1 MKTYL
6 QKKGETIYMPNIVYH
21 SVWDL
26 SPTLSVGNNPL
37 FESSFVEQFGS
48 GRDHEL
54 GGLHIT
60 EKLTGLG
67 LEHLENVR
75 IQIDKEIMQ
84 NNIPTY
90 KPPKLTTGYDSY
102 CLTEKS
108 YDLKSLKKDL
118 RKKQLKKIKKAK

>member
-54 GGLHIT
+54 GGLSIT
-60 EKLTGLG
+60 EKLIGLG

-75 IQIDKEIMQ
+75 IQIDNEIMK
-84 NNIPTY
+84 NNILTY
-90 KPPKLTTGYDSY
+90 KPPKLTTGYQSY
-102 CLTEKS
+102 CLKEQH
-108 YDLKSLKKDL
+108 YDLKSLKKI
-118 RKKQLKKIKKAK
+118 LKKIKKVK